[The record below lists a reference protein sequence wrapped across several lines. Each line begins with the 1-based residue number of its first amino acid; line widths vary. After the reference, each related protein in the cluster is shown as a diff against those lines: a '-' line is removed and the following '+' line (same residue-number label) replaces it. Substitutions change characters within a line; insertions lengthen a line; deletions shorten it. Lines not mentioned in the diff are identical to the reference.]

1 MRLDFEMALRKHL
14 PNTLF
19 NRLFAHQYLL
29 NLTEIPWQ
37 GYNLIIIAYPF
48 NVTQLTPLLNAIRQ
62 SKSAALVVVYTNT
75 ADEGRQLLQQGAN
88 SYQLFNETA
97 SSLTAKLDK
106 LLEIKRAT
114 QQYPIQLKH
123 WHLQELIHHS
133 ENALIYAVEDDQG
146 KAAILKRFKL
156 NMAKL
161 SPALI
166 DEFMQDVNTLQDLD
180 QYGLVKIY
188 ETGIDHNSLYFVMEY
203 IEGQT
208 LKYWLEHSKISLEQR
223 LDWFRQ
229 ITEALKHIHNADLLH
244 RDLKAANVFVRP
256 DNSVVLLDF
265 GMETQL
271 LIKAGFL
278 REDEIYCTPHYIS
291 PERIL
296 GENATV
302 SSDLYALGVILYE
315 LLVGHRPFEAN
326 SLTEILK
333 KHALS
338 PIPSLPKPLAAFQP
352 LLAGLL
358 AKFPEDRLQSCEEV
372 QQLLQRLP

>member
-1 MRLDFEMALRKHL
+1 MA
-14 PNTLF
+14 
-19 NRLFAHQYLL
+19 Q
-29 NLTEIPWQ
+29 
-37 GYNLIIIAYPF
+37 
-48 NVTQLTPLLNAIRQ
+48 
-62 SKSAALVVVYTNT
+62 
-75 ADEGRQLLQQGAN
+75 
-88 SYQLFNETA
+88 
-97 SSLTAKLDK
+97 
-106 LLEIKRAT
+106 
-114 QQYPIQLKH
+114 
-123 WHLQELIHHS
+123 
-133 ENALIYAVEDDQG
+133 
-146 KAAILKRFKL
+146 
-156 NMAKL
+156 L

-166 DEFMQDVNTLQDLD
+166 AEFMQDVHILQKLD

-188 ETGIDHNSLYFVMEY
+188 ETGINQQSLYFVMEY

-208 LKYWLEHSKISLEQR
+208 LKYWLEHTNINLKQR

-229 ITEALKHIHNADLLH
+229 ITEALKQIHNAGLLH

-256 DNSVVLLDF
+256 DNSIVLLDF

-296 GENATV
+296 GENATA

-326 SLTEILK
+326 SLNEILK
-333 KHALS
+333 KHALA
-338 PIPSLPKPLAAFQP
+338 PIPSLPKHLAEFQP

-358 AKFPEDRLQSCEEV
+358 AKFPEDRLQSCEAV
-372 QQLLQRLP
+372 QQLLQQLP

>member
-1 MRLDFEMALRKHL
+1 MA
-14 PNTLF
+14 
-19 NRLFAHQYLL
+19 Q
-29 NLTEIPWQ
+29 
-37 GYNLIIIAYPF
+37 
-48 NVTQLTPLLNAIRQ
+48 
-62 SKSAALVVVYTNT
+62 
-75 ADEGRQLLQQGAN
+75 
-88 SYQLFNETA
+88 
-97 SSLTAKLDK
+97 
-106 LLEIKRAT
+106 
-114 QQYPIQLKH
+114 
-123 WHLQELIHHS
+123 
-133 ENALIYAVEDDQG
+133 
-146 KAAILKRFKL
+146 
-156 NMAKL
+156 L

-166 DEFMQDVNTLQDLD
+166 NEFMQDVYTLQSLD

-188 ETGIDHNSLYFVMEY
+188 ETGINHNSLYFVMEY

-208 LKYWLEHSKISLEQR
+208 LKYWLEHSRISLKQR

-229 ITEALKHIHNADLLH
+229 ITEALKQIHNAGLLH

-296 GENATV
+296 GENASI

-326 SLTEILK
+326 SLNEILK
-333 KHALS
+333 KHALA
-338 PIPSLPKPLAAFQP
+338 PIPALPKQLAAFQP
-352 LLAGLL
+352 LLTGLL

-372 QQLLQRLP
+372 QQLLQQLP

>member
-1 MRLDFEMALRKHL
+1 MRLDLEVALRKHL

-19 NRLFAHQYLL
+19 TRLFAHQYLV
-29 NLTEIPWQ
+29 NLTEIPWAD
-37 GYNLIIIAYPF
+37 YDLIIIAYPF
-48 NVTQLTPLLNAIRQ
+48 TLTQLTPLLNAIKQ
-62 SKSAALVVVYTNT
+62 SRPAPLIIIYTNT
-75 ADEGRQLLQQGAN
+75 TDEGRQLLKLGADG
-88 SYQLFNETA
+88 YQLFSETA
-97 SSLTAKLDK
+97 GNLTAKLDK
-106 LLEIKRAT
+106 ILEIKRAT
-114 QQYPIQLKH
+114 QQYPIKLEH

-133 ENALIYAVEDDQG
+133 ENALIYALEDEQG
-146 KAAILKRFKL
+146 KPAILKRFKL
-156 NMAKL
+156 NMAQL

-166 DEFMQDVNTLQDLD
+166 NEFMQDVYTLQSLD

-188 ETGIDHNSLYFVMEY
+188 ETGINHNSLYFVMEY

-208 LKYWLEHSKISLEQR
+208 LKYWLEHSHISLKQR

-229 ITEALKHIHNADLLH
+229 ITEALKQIHNASLLH

-256 DNSVVLLDF
+256 DKSIVLLDF

-278 REDEIYCTPHYIS
+278 REDEIYCAPHYIS

-296 GENATV
+296 GENASI

-326 SLTEILK
+326 SLNEILK
-333 KHALS
+333 KHALA
-338 PIPSLPKPLAAFQP
+338 PIPALPKQLAAFQP
-352 LLAGLL
+352 LLTGLL

-372 QQLLQRLP
+372 QQLLQQLP